1 MTQATLQLSVVERGT
16 GRCICNFASQLDTA
30 RAVTHQ
36 AFEEEAWRRAVR
48 ACLVTQTDRLRYA
61 VELSIA
67 PRYGLV

>member
-1 MTQATLQLSVVERGT
+1 MTQATLQMSLIERGT
-16 GRCICNFASQLDTA
+16 GRCIGNFASQLDTA
-30 RAVTHQ
+30 SAVTHQ

-48 ACLVTQTDRLRYA
+48 ACLVPEADRLRYC